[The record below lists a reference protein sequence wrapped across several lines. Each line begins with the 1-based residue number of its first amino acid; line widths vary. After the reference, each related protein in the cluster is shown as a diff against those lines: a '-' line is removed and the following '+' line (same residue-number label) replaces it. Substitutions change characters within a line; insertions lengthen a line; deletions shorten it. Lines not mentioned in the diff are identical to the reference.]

1 MLLDLLKIVLEIN
14 YTLDSIVGDALKN
27 AGVQSTQS
35 QPTSTTSSA
44 FADLGSLS
52 SFSTPSQPTSSSQM
66 SSGSGYGNTSSS
78 SISSARTIS
87 SNNEYKM
94 VDLDIPPFLR
104 RNKD

>member
-1 MLLDLLKIVLEIN
+1 
-14 YTLDSIVGDALKN
+14 
-27 AGVQSTQS
+27 
-35 QPTSTTSSA
+35 
-44 FADLGSLS
+44 
-52 SFSTPSQPTSSSQM
+52 M
-66 SSGSGYGNTSSS
+66 SSGTGYGATPSS